1 MKTFIIKIILLF
13 VIHLCSFLSLLAVMY
28 LQEPEF
34 LIVWTSKTRSLICAV
49 LNILFCQVYV
59 LILYKIKGFE
69 KEEYRIIFR
78 LLNFF
83 CFAFMVAQGVILQI
97 LS

>member
-1 MKTFIIKIILLF
+1 MRTFIIKIILLLA
-13 VIHLCSFLSLLAVMY
+13 IHLCSFLSLLAVMY

-34 LIVWTSKTRSLICAV
+34 LVVWTSTLRSVICAV
-49 LNILFCQVYV
+49 LNILFCQVYI

-69 KEEYRIIFR
+69 KEEYRITFR
-78 LLNFF
+78 ILNFG
-83 CFAFMVAQGVILQI
+83 CFAFMMAQCVVLQI